1 MKQRQLLHGE
11 AIAEL
16 LLNFL
21 HELGLDPN
29 LIRGQGYDAA
39 ANMAGIHKGARAVIQ
54 REYPRAVY
62 VHCRAHALNLAV
74 VKSCENPYIRNMLG
88 VVERVAVFFGDSA
101 KRYLRLSESIS
112 NSETEAFPNRRGLP
126 TMSETRWS
134 SRAVTTETFVGN
146 YEAIHDALVGLAH
159 DGDGTALASTE
170 TDDFIIALVVASGRP
185 VSWVHQHTFSQA
197 AVHLNLIESYS
208 EAENIIECL
217 QDERS
222 SECFSRLVQKA
233 QQMLGRPLQ
242 LPRIA
247 YRTMHR
253 PNVPAGDAEEHYLR
267 NLYFP
272 FLDHLLCEI
281 NDRLCSVEVKALV
294 KGGLLLPPALSSI
307 HRELA
312 SALDPLDVYKQW
324 DQSGSRRIYL
334 AFNSATNTS

>member
-1 MKQRQLLHGE
+1 M
-11 AIAEL
+11 
-16 LLNFL
+16 
-21 HELGLDPN
+21 
-29 LIRGQGYDAA
+29 
-39 ANMAGIHKGARAVIQ
+39 GARAVIQ

-62 VHCRAHALNLAV
+62 VHCPAHALNLAV

-101 KRYLRLSESIS
+101 KRHLRLSESIS
-112 NSETEAFPNRRGLP
+112 NSETAAFPNRRGLP

-146 YEAIHDALVGLAH
+146 YEAIHDALVGLAR
-159 DGDGTALASTE
+159 DGDGTAATLLASTE
-170 TDDFIIALVVASGRP
+170 TDDFIIALVVADLFLGYINTLS
-185 VSWVHQHTFSQA
+185 HKLQ
-197 AVHLNLIESYS
+197 AVHLNLIEPCS

-222 SECFSRLVQKA
+222 SECFSRFVQKA

-253 PNVPAGDAEEHYLR
+253 PNAPAGDAEEHYLR
-267 NLYFP
+267 SLYFP
-272 FLDHLLCEI
+272 FMDHLLCEI

-307 HRELA
+307 SEEDIGSIQRFYGPDLPDYGHLHQEVRRWKKKWEGFGESLSIERGLEEARGFYPNIYVIHRPSLFI
-312 SALDPLDVYKQW
+312 P
-324 DQSGSRRIYL
+324 G
-334 AFNSATNTS
+334 F